1 MKTCRSWLITIVMVC
16 LAVSLAGAV
25 DQQTQDALKVQH
37 ILKTIARHTPGA
49 DRGKRSAEV
58 TENELN
64 AYIAWRL
71 AREQQRLVSRLTV
84 ELLDD
89 NRVQG
94 LLQFDARALQ
104 LDTLL
109 GEQLDFDFKGI
120 LVTRD
125 GAGRLD
131 LIALKLCGQPVNPQ
145 VLDFVIHTAS
155 LMVHK
160 ETSGVADWYE
170 LPQGIQHILISRE
183 KAVLYY

>member
-1 MKTCRSWLITIVMVC
+1 MKTCRNLRDTIVVVC
-16 LAVSLAGAV
+16 LALFVAGV
-25 DQQTQDALKVQH
+25 IDQQTKDALKVGH
-37 ILKTIARHTPGA
+37 ILKTIEKHTPVA
-49 DRGKRSAEV
+49 DGGERSAEV
-58 TENELN
+58 TEGELN

-71 AREQQRLVSRLTV
+71 AREPEPLVRRLTV

-89 NRVQG
+89 NRIQG
-94 LLQFDARALQ
+94 VLQFDARALK

-109 GEQLDFDFKGI
+109 GEQLDFDFKGT
-120 LVTRD
+120 LHTRN

-131 LIALKLCGQPVNPQ
+131 LIALKLCGQPVKPQ

-160 ETSGVADWYE
+160 ETGGIADWYE
-170 LPQGIQHILISRE
+170 LPKGIKHILISRN